1 MIKRRALI
9 KTSAAAA
16 IGFPAITHCKSPN
29 SKLGIG
35 LIGVGGRGRHHVEAC
50 KGEDI
55 IALCD
60 VNTTSLTSALK
71 TAPNARTYKDI
82 RDFYNKLDDI
92 DAVVV
97 ATTEHTHAFATL
109 PALQANK
116 HVYCEKP
123 LTRDVH
129 ECRIITEAAA
139 KAGVQTQMGTR
150 VASSKRVNFSHCC
163 FSPRCIPWSD
173 QSTTM
178 VVLACGL
185 LSKASIRRP
194 TWASAK
200 LIDARY
206 PRTAARHSSL
216 ETIQRCHPLRME
228 R

>member
-82 RDFYNKLDDI
+82 RDFYDKLDDI
-92 DAVVV
+92 DAVVDPREQNNLWDV
-97 ATTEHTHAFATL
+97 KPGMVKTL
-109 PALQANK
+109 LTMLEVEKAN
-116 HVYCEKP
+116 
-123 LTRDVH
+123 
-129 ECRIITEAAA
+129 A
-139 KAGVQTQMGTR
+139 K
-150 VASSKRVNFSHCC
+150 
-163 FSPRCIPWSD
+163 
-173 QSTTM
+173 
-178 VVLACGL
+178 
-185 LSKASIRRP
+185 
-194 TWASAK
+194 
-200 LIDARY
+200 
-206 PRTAARHSSL
+206 
-216 ETIQRCHPLRME
+216 
-228 R
+228 